1 MYITKRH
8 LSRRTVLRGMG
19 VSLALPLLDSMVPAQ
34 TPLKNT
40 AANAPSRLAC
50 IEIVH
55 GDAGSTLD
63 GSNRHLF
70 APEKIGRDFKITPTL
85 QSLDPYKDY
94 LTIVS
99 RTDVKTAQAYVPAE
113 EGGDH
118 FRSSAAFLTGAHA
131 KMTEG
136 SDIYL
141 GTSLDQLYAQ
151 KFGQDT
157 PLPSIQ
163 LCIEAIDGSGACDY
177 GYSCVYSD
185 TISWA
190 TPTTP
195 LPMERDPRKVFE
207 SLFGD
212 GGTAA
217 QRAARQRENAS
228 ILDSIKESV
237 GRLQKALPPTE
248 RVALTSYLD
257 NVREIERRIQ
267 RIEKYNSTSDARALP
282 SAPIGVPD
290 SFEEHVELMFDLQV
304 LAFMTGITRVSAF
317 KLSRDV
323 CQRSYPESGVKT
335 TFHSCSHHGE
345 NPERI
350 DDFQKINQYHVKKT
364 SYFIEKL
371 KNTPDGDGTLLD
383 HSLVLYGS
391 PMGDAN
397 VHNHKRVPLFLVG
410 HANGQVKGNLHVQEP
425 DGTPMANVLLATAQ
439 KLGLDVKQF
448 GDSTAASEI

>member
-1 MYITKRH
+1 MYIAKKY

-19 VSLALPLLDSMVPAQ
+19 VSLALPFLDSMAPAQ
-34 TPLKNT
+34 TATSKT
-40 AANAPSRLAC
+40 AANPPSRLAC
-50 IEIVH
+50 LEIVH

-63 GSNRHLF
+63 GSNRHLWS
-70 APEKIGRDFKITPTL
+70 PEKVGRDFTITPTL
-85 QSLDPYKDY
+85 KSLGPFKDY

-99 RTDVKTAQAYVPAE
+99 QTDLKPAQAYVPAE

-118 FRSSAAFLTGAHA
+118 FRSSAAFLTAAHA

-136 SDIYL
+136 ADIYL

-157 PLPSIQ
+157 PLPSMQ

-190 TPTTP
+190 SPTTP

-237 GRLQKALPPTE
+237 NRLQKDLPPAE
-248 RVALTSYLD
+248 RASLDSYLD

-267 RIEKYNSTSDARALP
+267 RIEKYNSSGEARLLP

-290 SFEEHVELMFDLQV
+290 SFEEHVEIMYDLQV

-345 NPERI
+345 NPAKI
-350 DDFQKINQYHVKKT
+350 DDFQKINQYHVSKAA
-364 SYFIEKL
+364 YFIEKL
-371 KNTPDGDGTLLD
+371 KNTPDGDGNLLD
-383 HSLVLYGS
+383 HSLVFYGS

-397 VHNHKRVPLFLVG
+397 VHNHKRVPNFLAG
-410 HANGQVKGNLHVQEP
+410 HAGGAIKGNLHVKEP
-425 DGTPMANVLLATAQ
+425 EGTPMANILLAVAQ
-439 KLGLDVKQF
+439 KLGIDVERF
-448 GDSTAASEI
+448 GDSTYASAI